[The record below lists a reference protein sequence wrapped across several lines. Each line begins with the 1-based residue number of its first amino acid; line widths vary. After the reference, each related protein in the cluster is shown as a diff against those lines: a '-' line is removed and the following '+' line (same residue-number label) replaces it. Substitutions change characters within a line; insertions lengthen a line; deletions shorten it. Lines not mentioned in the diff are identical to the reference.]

1 MACAPSPPVSY
12 HTCRGNLTMQFT
24 FSSMDAETAR
34 TICSWRYE
42 GQYAVY
48 DIGGANEKD
57 VTAEMLDRRSPYYAV
72 RDEHGEVVGFFNFGS
87 SAQVWDSA
95 EPGIYA
101 ESRTVTIGLGL
112 RPDLTGQG
120 RGIGL
125 AFVNAGLAF
134 AREQFAPKH
143 LRMYVM
149 TFNTRAIRVYEEVG
163 FRHMRVFTQHNIH
176 GELEFLEMS
185 REA

>member
-1 MACAPSPPVSY
+1 
-12 HTCRGNLTMQFT
+12 MQFT
-24 FSSMDAETAR
+24 FSLMDAETAR
-34 TICSWRYE
+34 TICSWRYK

-48 DIGGANEKD
+48 NIGGADEEN
-57 VTAEMLDRRSPYYAV
+57 VPTEMLDQRSSYYAV
-72 RDEHGEVVGFFNFGS
+72 RDELGEVVGFFNFGS

-101 ESRTVTIGLGL
+101 ANRTVTIGLGL
-112 RPDLTGQG
+112 RPDLTGQR

-149 TFNTRAIRVYEEVG
+149 TFNARAIRVYEEAG
-163 FRHMRVFTQHNIH
+163 FRHVRVFTQHNIH
-176 GELEFLEMS
+176 GKLEFLEMS